1 MYKPNRENRKRLF
14 KLLRKIGFNR
24 REARKRSRHL
34 DRLSYDLAQGNP
46 NNEPMKITTEF
57 YNFTYKPKNN

>member
-1 MYKPNRENRKRLF
+1 MYKPDKENRKRLF

-34 DRLSYDLAQGNP
+34 DRLNYDLAQYNP
-46 NNEPMKITTEF
+46 SSEPIKITTTF
-57 YNFTYKPKNN
+57 YNFSHNFKNN